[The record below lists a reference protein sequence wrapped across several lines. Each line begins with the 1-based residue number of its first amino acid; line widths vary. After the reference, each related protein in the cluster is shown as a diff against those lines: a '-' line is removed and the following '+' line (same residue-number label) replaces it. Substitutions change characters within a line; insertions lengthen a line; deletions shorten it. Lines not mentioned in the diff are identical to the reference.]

1 MTDMERLPSFN
12 GEFAPIAY
20 RDGGIDLLDQT
31 KLPGQVQMLRITQVS
46 GVAEAIRHMR
56 VRGAPAIGI
65 TAAYGLV
72 LAADNG
78 DEIIPAAG
86 SLRATRPTAVN
97 LTWAI
102 ERMLAIFRGHKDKPL
117 LDLRAALLTEAHR
130 IHAEDI
136 GANRCMGRHGAEL
149 LPPGATVL
157 TICNTGALA
166 TGGYGTAYGVLRA
179 AHEQGRL
186 ELVYACETRP
196 FLQGARLTAWEL
208 KKDEIPFRL
217 IVDSAAAYI
226 MSAGKIDAVLA
237 GADRIAQNGDS
248 ANKIGTYCL
257 GVLAHHHG
265 IPLYVVAPRSTI
277 DTTIASGEEIPIE
290 ERPGQEI
297 TAPFGINIAPADTP
311 TWNPAFDV
319 TPASLIAAI
328 VTETGVHRPPYRL
341 TGKER

>member
-1 MTDMERLPSFN
+1 MSYMERVPSFN
-12 GEFAPIAY
+12 GEFAPVSY

-31 KLPGQVQMLRITQVS
+31 KLPAQVHVLRITKVS

-65 TAAYGLV
+65 TAAYGIV

-78 DEIIPAAG
+78 EEIISAAE

-102 ERMLAIFRGHKDKPL
+102 ERMLAVFRKHKDKPL
-117 LDLRAALLTEAHR
+117 PDLRAGLLTEASR

-166 TGGYGTAYGVLRA
+166 TGGYGTAYGVLRT

-186 ELVYACETRP
+186 DMVYACETRP

-208 KKDEIPFRL
+208 RKDGIPFRL
-217 IVDSAAAYI
+217 IVDSAAAYL
-226 MSAGKIDAVLA
+226 MKGGRIDAVLA

-265 IPLYVVAPRSTI
+265 IPLYIVAPRSTI
-277 DTTIASGEEIPIE
+277 DGTIVNGEEIPIE

-297 TAPFGINIAPADTP
+297 TAPFGMNIAPTDTP

-319 TPASLIAAI
+319 TPASLIAGI
-328 VTETGVHRPPYRL
+328 VTETGVHRPPYQL
-341 TGKER
+341 TGKKI